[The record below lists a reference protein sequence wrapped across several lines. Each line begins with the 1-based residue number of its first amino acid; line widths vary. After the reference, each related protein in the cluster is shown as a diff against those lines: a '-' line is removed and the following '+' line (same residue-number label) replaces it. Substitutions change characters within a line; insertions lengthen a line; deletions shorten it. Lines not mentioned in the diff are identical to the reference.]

1 MSVRLPV
8 IRFANQLRKVV
19 QEWRRRGH
27 KIALVPTMGGLH
39 EGHVS
44 LVRLAK
50 QHASRVVVSVFV
62 NPTQFAP
69 HEDYENYPRN
79 EERDWHKLLSAQ
91 ADAMYAPDVH
101 EIYPHDFST
110 RVEVAGI
117 TQTLEGV
124 SRPHFFSGVT
134 TVVSKLFLQSLPD
147 IAIFGEKDYQQLLV
161 IKRMVKDLSFP
172 IAIVAAPTL
181 READGLAMSSRNV
194 YLDAAERAL
203 APQLYAVLSEM
214 RGDLASGRAAVDT
227 LRLGMSRLEKSGF
240 RIDYLELRDSETLL
254 PLEAT
259 VEAPA
264 RLLAAAYLGPVRL
277 IDNVAVVP
285 LVRS

>member
-194 YLDAAERAL
+194 YLDAAKRAL

-259 VEAPA
+259 VETPA

-285 LVRS
+285 VSRS

>member
-227 LRLGMSRLEKSGF
+227 LRPGMSRLEKSGF

-259 VEAPA
+259 VETPA

-277 IDNVAVVP
+277 IDNVAVAP